1 VPRPEEAGGYQTYID
16 SLWEELEQSAEPRT
30 LSQIIAAECCW
41 MQEPREQ
48 APAAKPD
55 TEKIDGWA
63 RRIENSDAFRRSLA
77 KEEKLGELLE
87 KRDAEGLMED
97 LLTELERPRR
107 ERAGRERV
115 RDARER
121 AEPEKARGGR

>member
-1 VPRPEEAGGYQTYID
+1 MPRPEEAGGYQAYID
-16 SLWEELEQSAEPRT
+16 SLWGQLEQNAEPRT

-48 APAAKPD
+48 SLTAKPD

-77 KEEKLGELLE
+77 KEEKMNELLK

-97 LLTELERPRR
+97 LLAELEKPRR
-107 ERAGRERV
+107 ERAER
-115 RDARER
+115 ARER
-121 AEPEKARGGR
+121 GRNAPETAAPENTSR